1 MARIIS
7 RIFENLGLK
16 KQAQKQKLKQEPQQ
30 TQQQQVTTVGKETA
44 AKDTQAGNMA
54 SSSSAPASLQQW
66 EVKEPWIKLHCA
78 LGEGPYYEKASH
90 RLRFVDIIEKRIH
103 TVDLNQGPDSL
114 QTVQLDVRVGVTA
127 DIEGVDPRERILVG
141 AKHGAAILHRDS
153 GEYEYL
159 TKFFVEDNERIRG
172 NDGAVDPHGRFWLGS
187 MTDFGWGPVQPE
199 GALWLFHAR
208 DPGLEIK
215 GDISIPNSVSWSPDK
230 KTMYFTHSSSRV
242 IHAFDYADT
251 AEGPAVSNERI
262 FFMYNGQG
270 EPDGH
275 RIDAEGNM
283 WCAVYGDAVV
293 LKISPQGQLLG
304 CIKMPTRNIT
314 CVEFV
319 GTELF
324 ITTAGMK
331 EGDGTPEEVD
341 FSGGLFRVDV
351 GVRGQEPHLFKL
363 EEAK

>member
-1 MARIIS
+1 MARILT
-7 RIFENLGLK
+7 RILETLGLRK
-16 KQAQKQKLKQEPQQ
+16 KKAQKENSK
-30 TQQQQVTTVGKETA
+30 QQQQQQAKGKESAEKDVEVRNMSSNA
-44 AKDTQAGNMA
+44 AAA
-54 SSSSAPASLQQW
+54 AAAPASLQEW
-66 EVKEPWIKLHCA
+66 EIKEPWIKLHCA

-103 TVDLNQGPDSL
+103 TVDLHRGPESL
-114 QTVQLDVRVGVTA
+114 STLQLDVRVGVTA
-127 DIEGVDPRERILVG
+127 DIAGVDPRERILVG

-153 GEYEYL
+153 GRYEYL
-159 TKFFVEDNERIRG
+159 TKFYVEDKERIRG

-187 MTDFGWGPVQPE
+187 MTDFGYGPVQPE
-199 GALWLFHAR
+199 GALWLFHAG
-208 DPGLEIK
+208 DPGLEVK
-215 GDISIPNSVSWSPDK
+215 GPVSIPNSVSWSPDK

-275 RIDAEGNM
+275 RIDVEGNM

-293 LKISPQGQLLG
+293 LKISPKGQLIG

-319 GTELF
+319 GTEIF
-324 ITTAGMK
+324 ITTAGME
-331 EGDGTPEEVD
+331 EGQGTPEEVD
-341 FSGGLFRVDV
+341 FSGGLFRIDV

-363 EEAK
+363 DA